1 MTFFESV
8 NYTLQPVQ
16 EQAVWDGVI
25 QKDSMWAFADQ
36 GSYKMTL
43 RKTLK
48 NWTKIKERSVELANI
63 IDEKYSDDKL
73 YENFVNQVYGDKIVE
88 DDEIDAL
95 FASLAEE

>member
-1 MTFFESV
+1 MQEFRFKDVELTFNFKKLPICDQDYLRTMTYE
-8 NYTLQPVQ
+8 
-16 EQAVWDGVI
+16 
-25 QKDSMWAFADQ
+25 
-36 GSYKMTL
+36 
-43 RKTLK
+43 
-48 NWTKIKERSVELANI
+48 KIKERSVELANI